1 MISRNIAERLQALFA
16 FSTLPLTDHG
26 NPIRIYESFE
36 VGDGSALWYI
46 EYRPTNKPHV
56 LFSDSGCGEYS
67 DEVVVN
73 DIKIIDGYMT
83 IFLSDARISVKIKED
98 ES

>member
-1 MISRNIAERLQALFA
+1 MIPRKSAERLQALFA

-67 DEVVVN
+67 DEAVVN
-73 DIKIIDGYMT
+73 DIKIIGGYMT
-83 IFLSDARISVKIKED
+83 LFLNDAIISVKIEED
-98 ES
+98 KS